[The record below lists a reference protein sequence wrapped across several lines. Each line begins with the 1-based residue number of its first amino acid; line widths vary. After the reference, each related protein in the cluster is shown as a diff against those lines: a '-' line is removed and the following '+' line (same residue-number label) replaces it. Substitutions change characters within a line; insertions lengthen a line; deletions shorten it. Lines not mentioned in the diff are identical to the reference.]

1 MLELVGDGRRA
12 HCQGCG
18 KHRDAVGNI
27 SWTGL
32 CRDCALAAV
41 EVNLEALET
50 RQGYNYTRWLRGMA
64 KFVEQRVLD
73 AEPAAAHTSRRDA

>member
-1 MLELVGDGRRA
+1 MLERVGDRRRA

-18 KHRDAVGNI
+18 KHRDEAGNI

-32 CRDCALAAV
+32 CRECAVGAV
-41 EVNLEALET
+41 AENLEALET

-64 KFVEQRVLD
+64 KFVEQRALD
-73 AEPAAAHTSRRDA
+73 AELAAAHTSRRDA